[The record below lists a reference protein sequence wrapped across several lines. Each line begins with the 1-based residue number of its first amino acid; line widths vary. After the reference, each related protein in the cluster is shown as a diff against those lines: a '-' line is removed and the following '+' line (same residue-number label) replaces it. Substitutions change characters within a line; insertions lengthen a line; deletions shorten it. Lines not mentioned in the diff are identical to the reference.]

1 MRAAVYTRVSSDPKA
16 LGRSVAEQEA
26 ECLAVCDREGWQ
38 VVKVFCDNDRS
49 ASRYA
54 KKARPAYEQL
64 REFVAAG
71 ECEVL
76 ITWECSRAQRDL
88 EDYVRLRE
96 LCRKAGVLWSYSGR
110 LYDLSR
116 TDDRFTTGLDALLA
130 ERESDVTRDR
140 ILRTVRANAVKGR
153 PHGPLPFG
161 YVREYDPSTGA
172 LVRQVINEEQAALV
186 RETARRVLAGEACH
200 SIAMDYNRR
209 GTSPPR
215 GGEWQATQVKRLVTN
230 PRNVALRVHQGKV
243 VGPADWE
250 PILDESTY
258 RQCLTRL
265 TDPSRKT
272 TSEHA
277 VKYLLSGIA
286 SCGVCGGRV
295 KVQPQRNFYMT
306 YMCKKFCVTRKM
318 QWVDDL
324 IVGLVIARLSQP
336 DASVLFAAPD
346 DDVTATLDAIGERR
360 SRLEQ
365 FYEAAARGELSAAGL
380 GRIEA
385 SLLTE
390 IEVLESRIRRYDVPT
405 VLYELLE
412 SPAERWA
419 TLTLEQKRE
428 VLRTLLEVRILPG
441 HSGSKRFDPE
451 TIEVAWRGSAAGPPA
466 AQASVGELR
475 PGDVGSSPR

>member
-26 ECLAVCDREGWQ
+26 ECLAVCERQGWE

-54 KKARPAYEQL
+54 KKGRPAYKQL
-64 REFVAAG
+64 REFVAEG
-71 ECEVL
+71 GCDVL

-88 EDYVRLRE
+88 QDYVSLRE

-140 ILRTVRANAVKGR
+140 ILRTVRSNAVKGR

-161 YVREYDPSTGA
+161 YVREYDPSSGA
-172 LVRQVINEEQAALV
+172 LVRQVIHEEQAELV
-186 RETARRVLAGEACH
+186 RETARRVVAGESCH
-200 SIAMDYNRR
+200 SIAEDYNRR

-215 GGEWQATQVKRLVTN
+215 GGEWASTQIKRLVTN

-243 VGPADWE
+243 VGPADWD

-258 RQCLTRL
+258 RQCVARL
-265 TDPSRKT
+265 NDPSRKT
-272 TSEHA
+272 TNEHA
-277 VKYLLSGIA
+277 IKYLLSGIA
-286 SCGVCGGRV
+286 TCGVCGRPV
-295 KVQPQRNFYMT
+295 KVQPQRRFYMT
-306 YMCKKFCVTRKM
+306 YMCKRFCVTRKVE
-318 QWVDDL
+318 WVDDL
-324 IVGLVIARLSQP
+324 IVSLVIARLSQP
-336 DASVLFAAPD
+336 DAAMLFTEPD
-346 DDVTATLDAIGERR
+346 DDVTATLDAIGDKR
-360 SRLEQ
+360 SRLEE
-365 FYEAAARGELSAAGL
+365 FYEAAAKGEITPAGL
-380 GRIEA
+380 GRIETN
-385 SLLTE
+385 LLAE
-390 IEVLESRIRRYDVPT
+390 IEVLESRIRRYDVPS
-405 VLYELLE
+405 VVYELVRG
-412 SPAERWA
+412 PAERWE

-428 VLRTLLEVRILPG
+428 VLRTLLEIRILPG

-451 TIEVAWRGSAAGPPA
+451 TIEVTWRGSAAGERVGRG
-466 AQASVGELR
+466 SVEE
-475 PGDVGSSPR
+475 PQPDVV

>member
-16 LGRSVAEQEA
+16 IGRSVAEQEA
-26 ECLAVCDREGWQ
+26 ECLAVCERQGWQ

-54 KKARPAYEQL
+54 KKARPAYRQL
-64 REFVAAG
+64 REFVAG
-71 ECEVL
+71 GGCDVL

-88 EDYVRLRE
+88 QDYVSLRE

-140 ILRTVRANAVKGR
+140 ILRTVRSNAVKGR

-161 YVREYDPSTGA
+161 YVREYDPTTGA
-172 LVRQVINEEQAALV
+172 LVRQVINESQAELV
-186 RETARRVLAGEACH
+186 RETARRVLAGESCH
-200 SIAMDYNRR
+200 SIAEDYNRR

-215 GGEWQATQVKRLVTN
+215 GGEWASTQIKRLVTN
-230 PRNVALRVHQGKV
+230 PRNISLRVHRGKV
-243 VGPADWE
+243 VGPADWD
-250 PILDESTY
+250 PILDESTFH
-258 RQCLTRL
+258 QCVARL
-265 TDPSRKT
+265 NDPSRKST
-272 TSEHA
+272 NEHT

-286 SCGVCGGRV
+286 TCGVCGRVV
-295 KVQPQRNFYMT
+295 KVQPQRGDYMT
-306 YMCKKFCVTRKM
+306 YMCKRFCVTRKM

-324 IVGLVIARLSQP
+324 IVGLVISRLSQP
-336 DASVLFAAPD
+336 DALVLLADPD
-346 DDVTATLDAIGERR
+346 DDVSVTLDAIGHKR
-360 SRLEQ
+360 SRLEE
-365 FYEAAARGELSAAGL
+365 FYEAAAKGEITAAGL

-385 SLLTE
+385 NLLTE
-390 IEVLESRIRRYDVPT
+390 IEVLESRIRRYDVPS
-405 VLYELLE
+405 VVYELAK

-428 VLRTLLEVRILPG
+428 VLRTLLEIRILPG
-441 HSGSKRFDPE
+441 HSGSRRFDPE
-451 TIEVAWRGSAAGPPA
+451 TIEVSWRGSVAEQRAG
-466 AQASVGELR
+466 QASVAELQ
-475 PGDVGSSPR
+475 PDVG

>member
-1 MRAAVYTRVSSDPKA
+1 VSSDPKA

-26 ECLAVCDREGWQ
+26 ECLAVCDRQGWQ

-54 KKARPAYEQL
+54 KRRRPAYQAL

-71 ECEVL
+71 ECDVL

-88 EDYVRLRE
+88 QDYVSLRE

-140 ILRTVRANAVKGR
+140 ILRTVRSNAVKGR
-153 PHGPLPFG
+153 PHGALPFG
-161 YVREYDPSTGA
+161 YIREYDPSTGA
-172 LVRQVINEEQAALV
+172 LVRQVINEEQAKLV
-186 RETARRVLAGEACH
+186 RETATRVLAGESCH
-200 SIAMDYNRR
+200 SIAQDYNRR
-209 GTSPPR
+209 GIVPPR
-215 GGEWQATQVKRLVTN
+215 GGEWAGTQIKRLVTN
-230 PRNVALRVHQGKV
+230 PRNVALRVHQGKI
-243 VGPADWE
+243 VGPAAWD
-250 PILDESTY
+250 PILDDITY
-258 RQCLTRL
+258 RQCVSRL
-265 TDPSRKT
+265 NDPSRKT
-272 TSEHA
+272 TSEHS

-286 SCGVCGGRV
+286 TCGICGRTV
-295 KVQPQRNFYMT
+295 KVQPQRRDYLT
-306 YMCKKFCVTRKM
+306 YMCKKFCVTRKLE
-318 QWVDDL
+318 WVDEL

-336 DASVLFAAPD
+336 DASMLFAAPD
-346 DDVTATLDAIGERR
+346 DAESATLDAIADKR

-365 FYEAAARGELSAAGL
+365 FYEAAANGEITAAGL

-385 SLLTE
+385 NLLVE

-405 VLYELLE
+405 VVYELLR
-412 SPAERWA
+412 SPAQRWA

-428 VLRTLLEVRILPG
+428 VLRTLLAVRILPG
-441 HSGSKRFDPE
+441 HSGSRRFDPE
-451 TIEVAWRGSAAGPPA
+451 TIEVSWRGSAAGQPA
-466 AQASVGELR
+466 GPSSVAELQT
-475 PGDVGSSPR
+475 GVV